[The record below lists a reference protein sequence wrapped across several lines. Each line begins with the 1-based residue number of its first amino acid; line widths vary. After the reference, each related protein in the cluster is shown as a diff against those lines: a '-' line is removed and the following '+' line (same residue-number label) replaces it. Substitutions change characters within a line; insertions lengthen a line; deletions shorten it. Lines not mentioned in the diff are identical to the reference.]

1 MSDITIGNTTIKNP
15 LNLLHDVQ
23 KLETYGRTIDGTMII
38 NRNVNTE
45 SQSIEKYRWELP
57 GLIDS
62 EMFLIK
68 EEAKKKGNVYLIDY
82 HKIIEVLSGDGTT
95 KTWTLQRLCSGLTP
109 LPVVEVNDVGL
120 TVTMN
125 ALTNPTAGNVYI
137 NKDTGVMTF
146 GTAPTDADNNI
157 VVKYEPKYVVH
168 IMTYQH
174 TFFFST
180 KANYILIC
188 EEV

>member
-1 MSDITIGNTTIKNP
+1 MSAITIGNTTIKNP
-15 LNLLHDVQ
+15 LNLLHDIR
-23 KLETYGRTIDGTMII
+23 KLETYGRTIDGSMII
-38 NRNVNTE
+38 NRNVNSE
-45 SQSIEKYRWELP
+45 SQSIDKYRWELP

-82 HKIIEVLSGDGTT
+82 HKIIEVLSGDGSTV
-95 KTWTLQRLCSGLTP
+95 TWTLQRLLSGETP

-120 TVTMN
+120 TVTVT
-125 ALTNPTAGNVYI
+125 ALTNPSAGNVYI

-146 GTAPTDADNNI
+146 GTAPTNAANNI
-157 VVKYEPKYVVH
+157 IIKYEPKYAVH

-180 KANYILIC
+180 KANYILVC